1 MEIVHSTRK
10 TQLKEGFLFFT
21 LEAVVDAWRKVRR
34 LQFPWQTNVFSAP
47 LNSSFSRSAANSTFH
62 DPSVRD
68 RRKRLVACKAA
79 FSASAR
85 KKGVSVS
92 NFYGAKSARRQ
103 SRVVWSRSKDGT
115 RHSREQVHSKSPE
128 ILCYSSLIYSVSELN
143 FQQVL
148 TECGYFVVE
157 LRKVSSL
164 FASQISNLR
173 SFEFARISFSNRR
186 IFGIFGIFKYSNV
199 RRSKVVL
206 ETLTIF
212 NIEAFEFSTFSTFK
226 SANID
231 RLEYRNIR
239 IFKYATFRLFKFSIF
254 LILAYTQ

>member
-68 RRKRLVACKAA
+68 RRKRLVACKVA

-186 IFGIFGIFKYSNV
+186 IFGYLEFSNIQTFV
-199 RRSKVVL
+199 DRKLYLKLSQFLISKL
-206 ETLTIF
+206 SNFQHFQHSNLLISIGW
-212 NIEAFEFSTFSTFK
+212 NIEIFESS
-226 SANID
+226 NMQ
-231 RLEYRNIR
+231 
-239 IFKYATFRLFKFSIF
+239 LFGSSSFQF
-254 LILAYTQ
+254 F